1 MYKLAQVRKFINKT
15 SLDENVDFFLEID
28 YICNLILLD
37 KYATM
42 KYKKEIIQ
50 IILKHYYSLM
60 TMTKI
65 LQN

>member
-37 KYATM
+37 KYAIM